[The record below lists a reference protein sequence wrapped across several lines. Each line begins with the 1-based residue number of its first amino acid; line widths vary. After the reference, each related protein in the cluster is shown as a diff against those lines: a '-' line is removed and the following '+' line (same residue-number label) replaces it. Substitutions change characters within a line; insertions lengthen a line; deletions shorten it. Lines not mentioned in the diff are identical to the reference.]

1 MMGSTHAATGA
12 FVATATLAV
21 TPLAVTVSDVV
32 VVGLV
37 AAGAALL
44 PDLDSRSST
53 ATHSLGPATRAVSRG
68 VRTLSVAAW
77 RWTAT
82 PRDRSGPER
91 DREHRH
97 LNHTLV
103 AAVGWGVL
111 AAVVAALHPLVA
123 LLVVVGLGG
132 LGAVVL
138 VRAIP
143 GGRSYAPLMSA
154 ATAVG
159 IVFTQWQDPFG
170 PAVVGVT
177 VGAGM
182 AVGIV
187 GDWFTSMG
195 VPLAWPA
202 RVRGKR
208 WWQYRSPWTFATS
221 RESPQEKWIR
231 RICLIGTL
239 MSVVFVVLGA

>member
-12 FVATATLAV
+12 FVATAALAA
-21 TPLAVTVSDVV
+21 TPLTVTVSDVV
-32 VVGLV
+32 AVGAV

-44 PDLDSRSST
+44 PDLDSSTST
-53 ATHSLGPATRAVSRG
+53 ATHCLGPVTRTASVG
-68 VRTLSVAAW
+68 VRALSAAVW

-111 AAVVAALHPLVA
+111 AAVVAALHPVA
-123 LLVVVGLGG
+123 ALVVVAG
-132 LGAVVL
+132 LGALGALIL

-143 GGRSYAPLMSA
+143 GGGSYAPLVSA
-154 ATAVG
+154 ATVAG
-159 IVFTQWQDPFG
+159 IAFTQWQDPFG
-170 PAVVGVT
+170 PAVVGVV

-187 GDWFTSMG
+187 GDWLTPMG
-195 VPLAWPA
+195 VPLAWPV
-202 RVRGKR
+202 RVKGKR
-208 WWQYRSPWTFATS
+208 WWQYRSPWTFVTS

-231 RICLIGTL
+231 GICLIGTL
-239 MSVVFVVLGA
+239 VSVVFVVLGA